1 MHYCSQHAAHFPP
14 RVAGPGV
21 LFCSMRWGSQ
31 SVSRGG
37 KGTVAFCLAFIYA
50 GLGFALGFLFFFL
63 FCTGCLSCCLHTHT
77 QGHSNRFRFLFI
89 YTLSC
94 LPWQL
99 VFQQQQRCP
108 SPLCLPAY
116 LPAVLPIFLYT
127 IYFFFL
133 LLAPFTFAVV
143 SAFSCSVR
151 ALFVYA
157 SFWFS
162 QLKLYLLFLFSLVI
176 PGTVSWIWVLL
187 LQDWESAL
195 VSRLPFFSALYTFC
209 VFVLLV
215 ESSPAK
221 FICVLVYTFS
231 FSSSFLFLLCYV

>member
-1 MHYCSQHAAHFPP
+1 MLASGSLWVFSFFPSLLHWLLI
-14 RVAGPGV
+14 V
-21 LFCSMRWGSQ
+21 LP
-31 SVSRGG
+31 
-37 KGTVAFCLAFIYA
+37 T
-50 GLGFALGFLFFFL
+50 
-63 FCTGCLSCCLHTHT
+63 HTHT

-108 SPLCLPAY
+108 SPLCLHVC

-127 IYFFFL
+127 IYIFFL

-151 ALFVYA
+151 VLFVYA

-195 VSRLPFFSALYTFC
+195 VSRLPFFLHSTLSVCLFC
-209 VFVLLV
+209 
-215 ESSPAK
+215 
-221 FICVLVYTFS
+221 
-231 FSSSFLFLLCYV
+231 